1 MNYYL
6 RAQEVVKLVRN
17 AAPEQRPAI
26 IERECGSDARVR
38 EEVEAQLK
46 DLAEAMTAPVRDMT
60 GPAIPGWE
68 PSGEAIALSPGSCVG
83 AYTLVRRIDEG
94 VGAFGEVHLA
104 DEPGLKRQVAIKFLK
119 QGIELS
125 SNMLVRFQQE
135 CETQAAMDHP
145 NIARVYGNGVHQ
157 GRPYLVMEYVDGRR
171 IDAHCREEN
180 LSLRE
185 VVNLFISVCEAVRHA
200 HDRGTIHRDLKPSNI
215 LVDRASGTAR
225 VIDFG
230 ISKLMRFEGAHG
242 ASRNPAQTVGPVG
255 TPAYMSP
262 EQAGGGD
269 GTQTP
274 DVTAKSDVYAL
285 GAVMYQLLT
294 GSVPIDQPSSDRAE
308 ICRRLLSEVPVRPS
322 VRLGEP
328 ASRQGSGQTG
338 SVSRWTGQDLAEEL
352 DWIVGKCLAKQPTER
367 YETVA
372 ALIDDLRRY
381 LGGVWPVGA
390 CPPNRLYAAKKYY
403 RRNRAAV
410 LAAAV
415 LALAVVGGLAG
426 TTYGLVQARAARA
439 EETRRR
445 LELDQVVEYQRA
457 WLEGFEPQRFG
468 DHLRAQLLA
477 EVRAESERV
486 GGGDDQTRAVAAAED
501 AVRRLDFTKL
511 AVSVLD
517 SQYLSRAMAA
527 IRDQLDGQPRVQ
539 VQMLT
544 ELMRTRSNWGLG
556 GSITPA
562 GGSADGNA
570 AATGALEVAELQYEI
585 VSEHLSDDDAQVV
598 RSMSNLGGLLSELGR
613 PEDAERL
620 LTAAVARGESV
631 LGKHA
636 LATADAK
643 LSLGVHRWRGQA
655 YAESE
660 RLLREVVTVRE
671 RRLGPDHRLTI
682 EARMNLGTTLDALG
696 RRDEALAIRR
706 ECVARFRATVG
717 PDDRATLIA
726 EQNLLSGLALRA
738 EHADEAR
745 ALADDVVVRARRILG
760 GAHPRTIALQNNRI
774 AAAIYRGDRT
784 GASAYT
790 QEVLQEVKAA
800 LGERHEMIFGL
811 RGNELLIGLMPPR
824 TEAEFRQVLARAEDF
839 ADEADEVLGP
849 RHERAIHAR
858 LLLANAQHACGR
870 TDEACETVQAI
881 QPRAVEALGPG
892 HSVTR
897 QIQFALGQVCRKQ

>member
-6 RAQEVVKLVRN
+6 RAQEIVKLVRN
-17 AAPEQRPAI
+17 AAPEERRAI

-38 EEVEAQLK
+38 DEVEAQLK
-46 DLAEAMTAPVRDMT
+46 DLAEAMTAPFRDMT

-94 VGAFGEVHLA
+94 VGAFGEVYLA
-104 DEPGLKRQVAIKFLK
+104 DEPGLKRKVAIKFL
-119 QGIELS
+119 QRWVELIP
-125 SNMLVRFQQE
+125 NVLARFQQE

-145 NIARVYGNGVHQ
+145 NIARVYGNGVHE

-185 VVNLFISVCEAVRHA
+185 VVDLFISVCEAVRHA

-215 LVDRASGTAR
+215 LVDRASGSAR

-242 ASRNPAQTVGPVG
+242 ASRNPAHTVGPVG

-274 DVTAKSDVYAL
+274 DVTAQSDVYAL

-294 GSVPIDQPSSDRAE
+294 GCVPIDQPSSDRAE
-308 ICRRLLSEVPVRPS
+308 IRRRLLSEVPMRPS
-322 VRLGEP
+322 ARLGEH
-328 ASRQGSGQTG
+328 ASEGEAGQTG
-338 SVSRWTGQDLAEEL
+338 KVPRWGGRDLAEEL
-352 DWIVGKCLAKQPTER
+352 DWIVGKCLAKEPTGR

-372 ALIDDLRRY
+372 ALIEDLRRY

-390 CPPNRLYAAKKYY
+390 CPPDRLYAAKKYY

-457 WLEGFEPQRFG
+457 WLDGFEPQRFG
-468 DHLRAQLLA
+468 DHLRERLLA
-477 EVRAESERV
+477 EVRAGSVPV
-486 GGGDDQTRAVAAAED
+486 GGGDDQQRATGPMEE
-501 AVRRLDFTKL
+501 AVRRIDFTKL
-511 AVSVLD
+511 AVSLLD
-517 SQYLSRAMAA
+517 SQYLSRALTA
-527 IRDQLDGQPRVQ
+527 IQDQLDGQPRVQ
-539 VQMLT
+539 VQLLT
-544 ELMRTRSNWGLG
+544 ELMRTRDDWGVG
-556 GSITPA
+556 GSIASA
-562 GGSADGNA
+562 GAPVDPGAR
-570 AATGALEVAELQYEI
+570 ATGALEVAELQHKI
-585 VSEHLSDDDAQVV
+585 VSEQLSDDDEQVV
-598 RSMSNLGGLLSELGR
+598 RAMSNLGARHSEVGR
-613 PEDAERL
+613 NGDAERL
-620 LTAAVARGESV
+620 LTEAVARGRRA
-631 LGKHA
+631 LGEDS

-655 YAESE
+655 YGESE

-671 RRLGPDHRLTI
+671 RWLGPDHRLTI

-696 RRDEALAIRR
+696 RQDEALAIRR
-706 ECVARFRATVG
+706 TCAAQLRATVG
-717 PDDRATLIA
+717 PDHRATLIA
-726 EQNLLSGLALRA
+726 EQNLLAGLALRT

-745 ALADDVVVRARRILG
+745 ALADDVVARARRILG

-790 QEVLQEVKAA
+790 QEVLRDVKAA

-824 TEAEFRQVLARAEDF
+824 TEAEFRQVLGRAEDF

-849 RHERAIHAR
+849 RHEKAIQAR

-881 QPRAVEALGPG
+881 QQRAADALGPG

-897 QIQFALGQVCRKQ
+897 QIQFALGVVCGKQ